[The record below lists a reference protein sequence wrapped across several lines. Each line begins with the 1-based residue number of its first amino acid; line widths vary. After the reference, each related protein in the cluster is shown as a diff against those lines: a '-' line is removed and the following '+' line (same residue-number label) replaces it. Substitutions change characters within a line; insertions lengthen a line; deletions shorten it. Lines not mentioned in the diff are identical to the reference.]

1 MAKKPAPKKVDIAPV
16 PEFDF
21 DREVVVL
28 GHLIKYN
35 LYLLA
40 KTNIFSS
47 LLTQTGDV
55 DKSISETTRVM
66 SELDLD
72 TKTRSER

>member
-16 PEFDF
+16 FDF
-21 DREVVVL
+21 DHEVVVL